1 MRLLR
6 ILVIFYRYPLY
17 YFKPK
22 MDIKLIEYNPFW
34 TQNKFLQIKHVFK
47 LSHMSYNKNSRASD
61 IEISSQLTGNT
72 NIDTPQKVNISALKL
87 RIIKK
92 EKKESLKN
100 RTFILTIFIILGTIG
115 YFVSN

>member
-1 MRLLR
+1 
-6 ILVIFYRYPLY
+6 
-17 YFKPK
+17 
-22 MDIKLIEYNPFW
+22 
-34 TQNKFLQIKHVFK
+34 
-47 LSHMSYNKNSRASD
+47 MSYNKVSRASD
-61 IEISSQLTGNT
+61 IEISSQLTGDV